1 MSNNESFY
9 TPPTLPNGDRDRRKE
24 IDAWKRERNRG
35 NAPLDLSI
43 IVVIDNLLDALDEAR
58 KERDDAR
65 EERDTVENLNGRLAD
80 ILTKT
85 ANALRGEPGENE
97 LHSWHDLPAR
107 AARMREEMVLRGRFD
122 RAARMREEISDRTP

>member
-24 IDAWKRERNRG
+24 IEAWKRERNRG
-35 NAPLDLSI
+35 TAPLDLTV

-65 EERDTVENLNGRLAD
+65 EQL
-80 ILTKT
+80 
-85 ANALRGEPGENE
+85 
-97 LHSWHDLPAR
+97 
-107 AARMREEMVLRGRFD
+107 VLRGRFD
-122 RAARMREEISDRTP
+122 RAARMREEINSRTQ

>member
-24 IDAWKRERNRG
+24 IEAWKRERNRG
-35 NAPLDLSI
+35 TAPLDLTV

-65 EERDTVENLNGRLAD
+65 EERDTMEKLNKQ
-80 ILTKT
+80 IH
-85 ANALRGEPGENE
+85 EE
-97 LHSWHDLPAR
+97 L
-107 AARMREEMVLRGRFD
+107 VLRGRFD
-122 RAARMREEISDRTP
+122 RAARMREEINSRTP